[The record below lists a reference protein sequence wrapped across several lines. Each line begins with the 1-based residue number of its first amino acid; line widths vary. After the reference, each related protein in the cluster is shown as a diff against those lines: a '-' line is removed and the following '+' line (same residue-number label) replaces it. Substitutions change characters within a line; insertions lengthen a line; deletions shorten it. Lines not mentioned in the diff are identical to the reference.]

1 MIYFIYFDDFDV
13 FLGLDRTVVV
23 AAFAANIYSHQ
34 RLLARKGFG
43 RRECWKPTFPQE
55 PSTTTCWFLGCLFVE
70 LVNSPTQW
78 LGAWG
83 PDLTGFV
90 AVALQVNYMNVLLYD
105 YDYNYNCKCNVYYKL
120 WFNSRLVIRC
130 YTDTDRYGYGTRI
143 RSDQA
148 RGSKSGIDWKTG
160 QKAILPTGLHLYT
173 GGFECQDSWTDWTS
187 ALHRWWWMLQNQ
199 WPVGLHWQDL
209 STLNVS
215 RKKLDLNITEET
227 LHCSGARR
235 SLQSSVSQ
243 SMILWCTIA
252 CA

>member
-1 MIYFIYFDDFDV
+1 MLV
-13 FLGLDRTVVV
+13 PGLSLCGTCQLTHSVTRGLRAWPDWFCGCGTAGKLYECITV
-23 AAFAANIYSHQ
+23 
-34 RLLARKGFG
+34 
-43 RRECWKPTFPQE
+43 
-55 PSTTTCWFLGCLFVE
+55 
-70 LVNSPTQW
+70 W
-78 LGAWG
+78 L
-83 PDLTGFV
+83 
-90 AVALQVNYMNVLLYD
+90 

-243 SMILWCTIA
+243 SVSLWFYDVPLPVPSLPLAQVRAKFKNFGQVFEIHSRKTA
-252 CA
+252 CLSLKFWFCVWWWFWYLWMAWR